1 MYTLYKSF
9 MCTYIYTYR
18 ENLKGTKVRDRGMS
32 PRHMH
37 IMIIQNSFTYLCTC
51 LKLQY
56 IVLTYIQCIQ
66 CKLQFIY
73 IYKNIL

>member
-1 MYTLYKSF
+1 

-37 IMIIQNSFTYLCTC
+37 IMIIQNSFTYISVHM
-51 LKLQY
+51 LKIAVYSAYVHTVHTVQ
-56 IVLTYIQCIQ
+56 VA
-66 CKLQFIY
+66 IY
-73 IYKNIL
+73 IYIKIYCDQLIE